1 MEAATPAP
9 SVGSMRCATPHQV
22 ACKSVTWQHIRL
34 RGTSVVERATHPPQ
48 HPESSSSPLNEGYL
62 DTQRRDW
69 LSTMRRRRGCHARRL
84 CVDVNW
90 LPCCS
95 IRSVC
100 PDVRSD
106 LWLQHCAILV
116 LDDALCLLQATA
128 CHFET
133 LKASDGFPSCTATD
147 SALLCKL
154 AHRLLGTRKLC
165 ITFAPGPL
173 LAPQKR

>member
-1 MEAATPAP
+1 
-9 SVGSMRCATPHQV
+9 MRCATPHQV
-22 ACKSVTWQHIRL
+22 ACKSVTWQHIRP

-62 DTQRRDW
+62 NAQRRNW

-84 CVDVNW
+84 CVGVKW

-100 PDVRSD
+100 PDVQSD

-116 LDDALCLLQATA
+116 LDDALCSLQATA
-128 CHFET
+128 CHSET
-133 LKASDGFPSCTATD
+133 LKAFGWLSFLHS
-147 SALLCKL
+147 
-154 AHRLLGTRKLC
+154 HRLSTSVQASPPASRHEEAMH
-165 ITFAPGPL
+165 TFCT
-173 LAPQKR
+173 